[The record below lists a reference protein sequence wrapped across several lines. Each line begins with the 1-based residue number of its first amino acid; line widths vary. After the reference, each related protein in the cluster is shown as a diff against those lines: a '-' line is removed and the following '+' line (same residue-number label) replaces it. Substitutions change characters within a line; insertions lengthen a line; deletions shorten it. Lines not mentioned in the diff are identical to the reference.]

1 MKTAI
6 VTDTNS
12 GIPGEE
18 AQKYGIYLLPMPVII
33 DGNSRLEGI
42 DLQTEEFYEAQE
54 KGCSIS
60 TSQPATG
67 AVTDLWDSL
76 FQMGYEEIV
85 HIPMTSGLSGSCQS
99 AAMLAE
105 EYDSKVFVVDNHRIS
120 ATQHVSALEAK
131 RMADAGFSAK
141 EIKASLEATGLQAS
155 IYLTVE
161 SLKYLQKGGRLSPS
175 AAMLGTL
182 LNIKPILSIQG
193 AQIDA
198 FAKMRGL
205 KKCEKKMIEAIQ
217 NDIASRFSQVD
228 PEKLQIHTAGTLQ
241 QEGEIQNW
249 VQVVQDA
256 FPDKEVRYTPL
267 PCSIATHVGPGSF
280 GIAVSVSEY

>member
-12 GIPGEE
+12 GISPEE
-18 AQKYGIYLLPMPVII
+18 AQKAGIYLLPMPVII
-33 DGNSRLEGI
+33 DGSCRLEGI
-42 DLQTEEFYEAQE
+42 DIQTEEFYEAQE

-60 TSQPATG
+60 TSQPAAG

-99 AAMLAE
+99 AVMLAA
-105 EYDSKVFVVDNHRIS
+105 EYASRVFVVDNHRIS
-120 ATQHVSALEAK
+120 ATQQAAALEAK
-131 RMADAGFSAK
+131 RMADAGFSGK
-141 EIKASLEATGLQAS
+141 EIQASLEATGLQAS

-198 FAKMRGL
+198 FAKIRGL

-217 NDIASRFSQVD
+217 NDITNRFSQTAS
-228 PEKLQIHTAGTLQ
+228 EKLQIHTAGTLR
-241 QEGEIQNW
+241 QEEEIRQW
-249 VQVVQDA
+249 IQVVQEA
-256 FPDKEVRYTPL
+256 FPDKEVRYSPL
-267 PCSIATHVGPGSF
+267 PCSIATHVGPGAF